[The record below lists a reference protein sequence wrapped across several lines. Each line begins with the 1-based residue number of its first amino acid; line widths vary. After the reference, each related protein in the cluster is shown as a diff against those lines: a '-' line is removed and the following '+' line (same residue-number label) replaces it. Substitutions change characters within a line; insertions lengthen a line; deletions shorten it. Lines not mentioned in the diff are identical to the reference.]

1 MERAQAPQI
10 RPVAESGRRY
20 PGDAGGQ
27 HHRQRLRGAL
37 AAALVFLA
45 SAALAQPYPNKP
57 IRLLLTFSSGG
68 QADVLART
76 VAEKMR
82 TTLGQP
88 IVIEPKPGAGGN
100 LAMEAT
106 AKAPA
111 DGYTLVFGTP
121 AVAINGKLYK
131 QLAYDPLK
139 DLAPLGLAAWGPY
152 IVYASGTLPVN
163 SMSELIKYAKAKPGE
178 LNYASVGVGS
188 GTHLAAVLFTLAA
201 GVQMTHVPYK
211 GIQQIAPDMVAGSV
225 HLTFNAYG
233 PLAQFVQS
241 GRIKMLA
248 TSASRRI
255 PSLPDL
261 PTIAESGVPGFE
273 ATGWYGFFTTA
284 GTPREALQKLNASI
298 VAAVSEREM
307 SERIERMG
315 LVPAPQ
321 TLEEAAR
328 FVATE
333 GEKWSKAVLASGATA
348 E

>member
-1 MERAQAPQI
+1 MRAFCA
-10 RPVAESGRRY
+10 
-20 PGDAGGQ
+20 
-27 HHRQRLRGAL
+27 LAL
-37 AAALVFLA
+37 AASATLA
-45 SAALAQPYPNKP
+45 CAQSYPNKP

-68 QADVLART
+68 QADILARM
-76 VAEKMR
+76 VSEKMR

-88 IVIEPKPGAGGN
+88 VLIEPKPGAGGN

-106 AKAPA
+106 AKAQP

-139 DLAPLGLAAWGPY
+139 ELAPLSLAAWGPY
-152 IVYASGTLPVN
+152 VVYATSALPVN
-163 SMSELIKYAKAKPGE
+163 SMGE

-211 GIQQIAPDMVAGSV
+211 GIQQIAPDLVAGSV
-225 HLTFNAYG
+225 HLTF
-233 PLAQFVQS
+233 
-241 GRIKMLA
+241 KMLA
-248 TSASRRI
+248 TTSARRI
-255 PSLPDL
+255 AQLPDV

-273 ATGWYGFFTTA
+273 AAGWYGFFTTA
-284 GTPREALQKLNASI
+284 GTPRDTLQKLNTSI
-298 VAAVSEREM
+298 VAAVSDREL
-307 SERIERMG
+307 SERIEKMG

-321 TLEEAAR
+321 SLEEASR
-328 FVATE
+328 FVAAE
-333 GEKWSKAVLASGATA
+333 AEKWGRAVAASGASA

>member
-1 MERAQAPQI
+1 VR
-10 RPVAESGRRY
+10 VG
-20 PGDAGGQ
+20 
-27 HHRQRLRGAL
+27 L
-37 AAALVFLA
+37 AAALLLA
-45 SAALAQPYPNKP
+45 CAPVWAQYPNKP

-68 QADVLART
+68 QADILARMVT
-76 VAEKMR
+76 ERMR
-82 TTLGQP
+82 ATLGQP
-88 IVIEPKPGAGGN
+88 FLIEAKPGAGGN

-106 AKAPA
+106 AKAPP

-131 QLAYDPLK
+131 QLAYDPVK

-152 IVYASGTLPVN
+152 VVYASGTLPVN
-163 SMSELIKYAKAKPGE
+163 SVAELIAYAKAKPNE

-211 GIQQIAPDMVAGSV
+211 GIQQVAPDLVSGSV
-225 HLTFNAYG
+225 HLTFNALG

-241 GRIKMLA
+241 GRVKMLA
-248 TSASRRI
+248 TTGARRI
-255 PSLPDL
+255 PALADV
-261 PTIAESGVPGFE
+261 PTVAESGLPGFE
-273 ATGWYGFFTTA
+273 AGGWYGFFTTA
-284 GTPREALQKLNASI
+284 GTPRDMLQKLNGAI
-298 VAAVSEREM
+298 VAAVGEREI
-307 SERIERMG
+307 SERIEKMA

-328 FVATE
+328 FVAAE
-333 GEKWSKAVLASGATA
+333 AEKWSRAIAASGATA